1 MIASSTAAWANG
13 TENGFAGMAG
23 VIVSPPALS
32 SRRDPLFSAAFAPFA
47 GKGRVRVAG
56 KVEESIVD
64 GPGLRYVLFT
74 QGCPHHC
81 PGCHNPGTHDASGGV
96 EVSLDEILRDIRKNP
111 ITRGVTFS
119 GGEPF
124 LHSETLAPLAAE
136 LKRQGYHLM
145 AYTGYLME
153 ELLARP
159 RHAAFLASLDVVVD
173 GPFVLA
179 QRSLDLPFRGSS
191 NQRFIDVPASLA
203 AARAVQRDL

>member
-1 MIASSTAAWANG
+1 M
-13 TENGFAGMAG
+13 AGM
-23 VIVSPPALS
+23 IFPPPAPAA
-32 SRRDPLFSAAFAPFA
+32 RIRPNPLFSAALAAPLA
-47 GKGRVRVAG
+47 GRARIRVAG

-81 PGCHNPGTHDASGGV
+81 PGCHNPGTHDVSGGV
-96 EVSLDEILRDIRKNP
+96 DVSLDEILRDIRKNP

-124 LHSETLAPLAAE
+124 LQSETLAPLAAE

-145 AYTGYLME
+145 AYTGYLIE

-203 AARAVQRDL
+203 ASRAVQRDL

>member
-1 MIASSTAAWANG
+1 
-13 TENGFAGMAG
+13 MAG
-23 VIVSPPALS
+23 VILS
-32 SRRDPLFSAAFAPFA
+32 SPAPAPLVPAALAAPFA
-47 GKGRVRVAG
+47 GTCVRIAG

-81 PGCHNPGTHDASGGV
+81 PGCHNPGTHDVSGGV
-96 EVSLDEILRDIRKNP
+96 DVSLDEILRDIRKNP

-124 LHSETLAPLAAE
+124 LQSAALAPLAAE
-136 LKRQGYHLM
+136 LKRLGYHLM

-153 ELLARP
+153 ALLTRP

-203 AARAVQRDL
+203 ASRVVQRAL

>member
-1 MIASSTAAWANG
+1 MLFSSSAN
-13 TENGFAGMAG
+13 TT
-23 VIVSPPALS
+23 PC
-32 SRRDPLFSAAFAPFA
+32 RHDPLFAGAAPLA
-47 GKGRVRVAG
+47 GRARVRIAR

-81 PGCHNPGTHDASGGV
+81 PGCHNPATHAVSGGV
-96 EVSLDEILRDIRKNP
+96 EVSLDDILRDIRKNS

-124 LHSETLAPLAAE
+124 LQSETLAPLAAE

-159 RHAAFLASLDVVVD
+159 RHATFLASLDVVVD
-173 GPFVLA
+173 GPFVLER
-179 QRSLDLPFRGSS
+179 RSLDLKFRGSS

-203 AARAVQRDL
+203 ASRAVQRDL

>member
-1 MIASSTAAWANG
+1 MLFSSSAN
-13 TENGFAGMAG
+13 TT
-23 VIVSPPALS
+23 PC
-32 SRRDPLFSAAFAPFA
+32 RHDPLFAGAAPLA
-47 GKGRVRVAG
+47 GRARVRIAG

-81 PGCHNPGTHDASGGV
+81 PGCHNPATHA
-96 EVSLDEILRDIRKNP
+96 VS
-111 ITRGVTFS
+111 RGVTFS

-124 LHSETLAPLAAE
+124 LQSETLAPLAAE

-159 RHAAFLASLDVVVD
+159 RHATFLASLDVVVD
-173 GPFVLA
+173 GPFVLER
-179 QRSLDLPFRGSS
+179 RSLDLKFRGSS

-203 AARAVQRDL
+203 ASRAVQRDL

>member
-1 MIASSTAAWANG
+1 MLFSSSAN
-13 TENGFAGMAG
+13 TT
-23 VIVSPPALS
+23 PC
-32 SRRDPLFSAAFAPFA
+32 RHDPLFAGAAPLA
-47 GKGRVRVAG
+47 GRARVRIAG

-81 PGCHNPGTHDASGGV
+81 PGCHNPATHAVSGGV
-96 EVSLDEILRDIRKNP
+96 EVSLDDILRDIRTNS

-124 LHSETLAPLAAE
+124 LQSETLAPLAAE

-159 RHAAFLASLDVVVD
+159 RHWQASTWWWT
-173 GPFVLA
+173 
-179 QRSLDLPFRGSS
+179 
-191 NQRFIDVPASLA
+191 VPLCWSGALWI
-203 AARAVQRDL
+203 